1 MLVTEEKRVK
11 WLNTK
16 LEKLEK
22 LKTRIKDLTEQKDSL
37 EAEILSRRDKIGDDA
52 TLETEMFKVTFSP
65 TISYSL
71 TEEGYNMIMEKE
83 GLDSIYFKH
92 SPDSVVVRRSP
103 YANYLE
109 AKEGKMKVMVKRQ
122 A

>member
-52 TLETEMFKVTFSP
+52 TLETGMFKVTFSP

-71 TEEGYNMIMEKE
+71 TEEGYNLIMEKE

-109 AKEGKMKVMVKRQ
+109 AKEGKMKVMVKLQ